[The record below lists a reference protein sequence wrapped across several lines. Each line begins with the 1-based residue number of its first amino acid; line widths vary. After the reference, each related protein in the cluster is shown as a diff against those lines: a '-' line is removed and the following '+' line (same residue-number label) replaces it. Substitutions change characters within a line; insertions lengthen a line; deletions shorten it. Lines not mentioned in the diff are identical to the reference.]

1 MKRIAIL
8 VFVICNTFAACSND
22 DSTTQEE
29 DNAALKVMYDE
40 IITLSLVNS
49 LPCTNPE
56 EWSFKGIGAR
66 PCGGVDS
73 YIPYAR
79 KINLTAFETK
89 IKAYN
94 NAVEV
99 FNKKTGANSPCD
111 ITPIPKSVGCVDG
124 KPTLIYQ

>member
-66 PCGGVDS
+66 PCGGVNS
-73 YIPYAR
+73 YIPYS
-79 KINLTAFETK
+79 KGINITVFETK
-89 IKAYN
+89 VKAYN
-94 NAVEV
+94 NAVEA
-99 FNKKTGANSPCD
+99 FIKKRELFSTCEVTSV
-111 ITPIPKSVGCVDG
+111 PKAVTCVEG